1 MTDADL
7 KQRFNDLVDEHHVA
21 LRAFVRALGVA
32 PDWVDDVAQE
42 AFLKAYRELATFDDS
57 RPFGPWLRGIARN
70 IVRNELRTTARRHRI
85 LHERVADIMLTV
97 VDHDTDPFE
106 MLGDAADV
114 TDALRDCLA
123 ELSDK
128 ARTLIKLRYADDLP
142 ASQIADSVG
151 SNPPAV
157 RQALVRS
164 RAALRDCITRKMNGG
179 GS

>member
-1 MTDADL
+1 MPDPDL
-7 KQRFNDLVDEHHVA
+7 QQRFSDLVDEHHVA

-42 AFLKAYRELATFDDS
+42 TFLKAYRELASFDDS

-70 IVRNELRTTARRHRI
+70 IVRNELRASARRHRI
-85 LHERVADIMLTV
+85 LHERVADIMLAV
-97 VDHDTDPFE
+97 VDNDADPFE
-106 MLGDAADV
+106 SLGDSADV

-123 ELSDK
+123 ELSEK
-128 ARTLIKLRYADDLP
+128 GRQLIKMRYADDLP
-142 ASQIADSVG
+142 ASRIAESVG

-164 RAALRDCITRKMNGG
+164 RGALRDCITRKMNGG
-179 GS
+179 PS